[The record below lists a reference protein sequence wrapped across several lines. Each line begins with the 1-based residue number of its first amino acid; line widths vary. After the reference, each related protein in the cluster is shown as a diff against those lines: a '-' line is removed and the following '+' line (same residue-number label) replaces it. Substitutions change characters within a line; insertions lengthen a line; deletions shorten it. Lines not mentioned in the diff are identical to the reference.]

1 MEVKKVFISG
11 PMTGYEN
18 FNREA
23 FNGAETA
30 LRMAGFSVFNPAWL
44 DFDDFWDY
52 KDIMDIDLEAL
63 KHCDYIYQLDGW
75 EQSEGACIEWEYAK
89 KAGIKIVNHS
99 WLNWYLEELERRKEN
114 EAEEKNDQDSHKED

>member
-63 KHCDYIYQLDGW
+63 KHCNYIYQLDGW

-89 KAGIKIVNHS
+89 GAGIKIVNHS
-99 WLNWYLEELERRKEN
+99 WLNWYLGELERRKEN
-114 EAEEKNDQDSHKED
+114 EA